1 MRISTFLYL
10 SKTYINGLNLGMEFP
25 VVNVHDLKVFVTV
38 YETSSAEEAG
48 AVIGQ
53 TEDPFVGAD
62 FDPQIA
68 AENGYSI
75 EMTEEG
81 DYKITQGA
89 AGILEAVLNLV
100 KIFFFNLLV
109 SFLIIQFF
117 YYPKSRRM
125 DYYFTFM
132 MFSSAMCLLLFL
144 MNNLSLEIGFTLGL
158 FAIFGMIRY
167 RTETVPVREMT
178 YLFIIIAVSVINGI
192 GADVPFLELVAANV
206 LIILLIWLLESRG
219 VFVRRTSVKLIIY
232 DRVDLILPE
241 RRDEL
246 VEDLRKR
253 TGLDIRDIEIGQVD
267 FLKDT
272 AWIKVTY
279 ELPAGQVNTIDKL
292 TRTKDFNA

>member
-1 MRISTFLYL
+1 MNMKRLLTVLTTVL
-10 SKTYINGLNLGMEFP
+10 MMLGLCFP
-25 VVNVHDLKVFVTV
+25 A
-38 YETSSAEEAG
+38 YSQIEASSAEEAG

-53 TEDPFVGAD
+53 SEDPFVGAD

-192 GADVPFLELVAANV
+192 GADVTFLELVAANV

>member
-1 MRISTFLYL
+1 MNMKRLLTVLTTVL
-10 SKTYINGLNLGMEFP
+10 MMLGLCFP
-25 VVNVHDLKVFVTV
+25 A
-38 YETSSAEEAG
+38 YSQIETSSAEEAG

-178 YLFIIIAVSVINGI
+178 YLFIIIAVSVINSI

-206 LIILLIWLLESRG
+206 LIILLIWLIESRG

>member
-1 MRISTFLYL
+1 MNMKRLLTVLTTVL
-10 SKTYINGLNLGMEFP
+10 MMLGLCFP
-25 VVNVHDLKVFVTV
+25 A
-38 YETSSAEEAG
+38 YSQIETSSAEEAG

-246 VEDLRKR
+246 VEDLHKR

>member
-1 MRISTFLYL
+1 MNMKRLLTVLTTVL
-10 SKTYINGLNLGMEFP
+10 MMLGLCFP
-25 VVNVHDLKVFVTV
+25 A
-38 YETSSAEEAG
+38 YSQIETSSAEEAG

-253 TGLDIRDIEIGQVD
+253 TGLDIKEIEIGQVD

>member
-1 MRISTFLYL
+1 MNMKRLLTVLTTVL
-10 SKTYINGLNLGMEFP
+10 MMLGLCFP
-25 VVNVHDLKVFVTV
+25 A
-38 YETSSAEEAG
+38 YSQIEASSAEEAG

-292 TRTKDFNA
+292 TRT

>member
-1 MRISTFLYL
+1 MNMKRLLTVLTTVL
-10 SKTYINGLNLGMEFP
+10 MMLGLCFP
-25 VVNVHDLKVFVTV
+25 A
-38 YETSSAEEAG
+38 YSQIETASAEEAG

-206 LIILLIWLLESRG
+206 LIILLIWLLDSRG
-219 VFVRRTSVKLIIY
+219 VFVRRTSVKLIID

>member
-1 MRISTFLYL
+1 MNMKRLLTVLTTVL
-10 SKTYINGLNLGMEFP
+10 MMLGLCFP
-25 VVNVHDLKVFVTV
+25 A
-38 YETSSAEEAG
+38 YSQIETSSAEEAG

-81 DYKITQGA
+81 DYRITQGA

-246 VEDLRKR
+246 VEDPRKR

>member
-1 MRISTFLYL
+1 MNMKRLLTVLTTVL
-10 SKTYINGLNLGMEFP
+10 MMLGLCFP
-25 VVNVHDLKVFVTV
+25 A
-38 YETSSAEEAG
+38 YSQIETSSAEEAG

-253 TGLDIRDIEIGQVD
+253 TGLDIREIEIGQVD

-292 TRTKDFNA
+292 TRTKEFNA

>member
-1 MRISTFLYL
+1 MNMKRLLTVLTTVL
-10 SKTYINGLNLGMEFP
+10 MMLGLCFP
-25 VVNVHDLKVFVTV
+25 A
-38 YETSSAEEAG
+38 YSQIEASSAEEAG

-62 FDPQIA
+62 FDPQMA

>member
-1 MRISTFLYL
+1 MNMKRLLTVLTTVL
-10 SKTYINGLNLGMEFP
+10 MMLGLCFP
-25 VVNVHDLKVFVTV
+25 A
-38 YETSSAEEAG
+38 YPQIETSSAEEAG

>member
-1 MRISTFLYL
+1 MNMKRLLTVLTTVL
-10 SKTYINGLNLGMEFP
+10 MMLGLCFP
-25 VVNVHDLKVFVTV
+25 A
-38 YETSSAEEAG
+38 YSQIETSSAEEAG

-81 DYKITQGA
+81 DYRITQGA

-292 TRTKDFNA
+292 TRTKDFNG

>member
-1 MRISTFLYL
+1 MNMKRLLTVLTTVLMMLGLCFPAYSRI
-10 SKTYINGLNLGMEFP
+10 
-25 VVNVHDLKVFVTV
+25 
-38 YETSSAEEAG
+38 ETSSAEEAG
-48 AVIGQ
+48 AGSGQ

>member
-1 MRISTFLYL
+1 MNMKRLLTVLTTVL
-10 SKTYINGLNLGMEFP
+10 MMLGLCFP
-25 VVNVHDLKVFVTV
+25 A
-38 YETSSAEEAG
+38 YSQIETSSAEEAG

-292 TRTKDFNA
+292 TRTKDFNG

>member
-1 MRISTFLYL
+1 MNMKRLLTVLTTVL
-10 SKTYINGLNLGMEFP
+10 MMLGLCFP
-25 VVNVHDLKVFVTV
+25 A
-38 YETSSAEEAG
+38 YSQIEASSAEEAG

-178 YLFIIIAVSVINGI
+178 YLFIIIAVYVINGI

-219 VFVRRTSVKLIIY
+219 VDQS
-232 DRVDLILPE
+232 
-241 RRDEL
+241 
-246 VEDLRKR
+246 DLRAACR
-253 TGLDIRDIEIGQVD
+253 TGQHHRQTHQNQGFQCLSNQ
-267 FLKDT
+267 
-272 AWIKVTY
+272 
-279 ELPAGQVNTIDKL
+279 
-292 TRTKDFNA
+292 

>member
-1 MRISTFLYL
+1 MNMKKLLTVLTTVL
-10 SKTYINGLNLGMEFP
+10 MMLGLCFP
-25 VVNVHDLKVFVTV
+25 A
-38 YETSSAEEAG
+38 YSQIETSSAEEAG

>member
-1 MRISTFLYL
+1 MNMKRLLTVLTTVL
-10 SKTYINGLNLGMEFP
+10 MMLGLCFP
-25 VVNVHDLKVFVTV
+25 A
-38 YETSSAEEAG
+38 YSQIETSSAEEAG

-206 LIILLIWLLESRG
+206 LIILLIWLLESRE

>member
-1 MRISTFLYL
+1 MNMKRLLTVLTTVL
-10 SKTYINGLNLGMEFP
+10 MMLGLCFP
-25 VVNVHDLKVFVTV
+25 A
-38 YETSSAEEAG
+38 YSQIETSSAEEAG
-48 AVIGQ
+48 AVLGQ

>member
-1 MRISTFLYL
+1 MNMKRLLTVLTTVL
-10 SKTYINGLNLGMEFP
+10 MMLGLCFP
-25 VVNVHDLKVFVTV
+25 A
-38 YETSSAEEAG
+38 YSQIETSSAEEAG
-48 AVIGQ
+48 TVIGQ

-253 TGLDIRDIEIGQVD
+253 TGLDIREIEIGQVD

>member
-1 MRISTFLYL
+1 MNMKRLLTVLTTVL
-10 SKTYINGLNLGMEFP
+10 MMLGLCFP
-25 VVNVHDLKVFVTV
+25 A
-38 YETSSAEEAG
+38 YSQIEASSAEEAG

-246 VEDLRKR
+246 IEDLRKR

>member
-1 MRISTFLYL
+1 MNMKRLLTVLTTVL
-10 SKTYINGLNLGMEFP
+10 MMLGLCFP
-25 VVNVHDLKVFVTV
+25 A
-38 YETSSAEEAG
+38 YSQIETSSAEEAG

-53 TEDPFVGAD
+53 TEDHFVGAD

>member
-1 MRISTFLYL
+1 MNMKRLLPVLTTVLMML
-10 SKTYINGLNLGMEFP
+10 GLCFP
-25 VVNVHDLKVFVTV
+25 A
-38 YETSSAEEAG
+38 YSQIETSSAEEAG

-53 TEDPFVGAD
+53 SEDPFVGAD

>member
-1 MRISTFLYL
+1 MNMQRLLTVLTTVL
-10 SKTYINGLNLGMEFP
+10 MMLGLCFP
-25 VVNVHDLKVFVTV
+25 A
-38 YETSSAEEAG
+38 YSQIEASSAEEAG

-53 TEDPFVGAD
+53 SEDPFVGAD

-253 TGLDIRDIEIGQVD
+253 TGLDIREIEIGQVD

>member
-1 MRISTFLYL
+1 MNMKRLLTVLTTVLIML
-10 SKTYINGLNLGMEFP
+10 GLCFP
-25 VVNVHDLKVFVTV
+25 A
-38 YETSSAEEAG
+38 YSQIETSSAEEAG

>member
-1 MRISTFLYL
+1 MNMKRLLTVL
-10 SKTYINGLNLGMEFP
+10 TTGLVMLGLCFP
-25 VVNVHDLKVFVTV
+25 A
-38 YETSSAEEAG
+38 YSQIETSSAEEAG

-253 TGLDIRDIEIGQVD
+253 TGLDIREIEIGQVD

>member
-1 MRISTFLYL
+1 MNMKRLLTVLTTVL
-10 SKTYINGLNLGMEFP
+10 MMLGLCFP
-25 VVNVHDLKVFVTV
+25 A
-38 YETSSAEEAG
+38 YSQIETSSAEEAG

-53 TEDPFVGAD
+53 TEDHFVGAD

-253 TGLDIRDIEIGQVD
+253 TGLDIREIEIGQVD

-292 TRTKDFNA
+292 TRTKDFNG

>member
-1 MRISTFLYL
+1 MNMKRLLTVLTTVL
-10 SKTYINGLNLGMEFP
+10 MMLGLCFP
-25 VVNVHDLKVFVTV
+25 A
-38 YETSSAEEAG
+38 YSQIETSSAEEAG

-246 VEDLRKR
+246 VEDPRKR

>member
-1 MRISTFLYL
+1 MNMKRLLTVLTTVL
-10 SKTYINGLNLGMEFP
+10 MMLGLCFP
-25 VVNVHDLKVFVTV
+25 A
-38 YETSSAEEAG
+38 YSQIETSSAEEAG

-53 TEDPFVGAD
+53 TEAPFVGAD

>member
-1 MRISTFLYL
+1 MNMKRLLTVLTTVL
-10 SKTYINGLNLGMEFP
+10 MMLGLCFP
-25 VVNVHDLKVFVTV
+25 A
-38 YETSSAEEAG
+38 YSQIETSSAEEAG

-75 EMTEEG
+75 EMTKEG

>member
-1 MRISTFLYL
+1 MNMKRLLTVLTTVL
-10 SKTYINGLNLGMEFP
+10 MMLGLCFP
-25 VVNVHDLKVFVTV
+25 A
-38 YETSSAEEAG
+38 YSQIETSSAEEAG

-68 AENGYSI
+68 AENGYAI

>member
-1 MRISTFLYL
+1 MNMKRLLTVLTTVL
-10 SKTYINGLNLGMEFP
+10 MMLGLCFP
-25 VVNVHDLKVFVTV
+25 A
-38 YETSSAEEAG
+38 YSQIEASSAEEAG

-89 AGILEAVLNLV
+89 AGILEAVMNLV

>member
-1 MRISTFLYL
+1 MNMKRLLTVLTTVL
-10 SKTYINGLNLGMEFP
+10 MMLGLCFP
-25 VVNVHDLKVFVTV
+25 A
-38 YETSSAEEAG
+38 YSQIETSSAEEAG

-279 ELPAGQVNTIDKL
+279 ELPAGQVNAIDKL

>member
-1 MRISTFLYL
+1 MNMKRLLTVLTTVL
-10 SKTYINGLNLGMEFP
+10 MMLGLCFP
-25 VVNVHDLKVFVTV
+25 A
-38 YETSSAEEAG
+38 YSQIETSSAEEAG

-253 TGLDIRDIEIGQVD
+253 TGLDIRNIEIGQVD

>member
-1 MRISTFLYL
+1 MNMKRLLTVLTTVL
-10 SKTYINGLNLGMEFP
+10 MMLGLCFP
-25 VVNVHDLKVFVTV
+25 A
-38 YETSSAEEAG
+38 YSQIETSSAEEAG

-253 TGLDIRDIEIGQVD
+253 TGLDIRDIEIGQVH